1 MSEKYTFSRLMSEY
15 VIRIPIIQRDY
26 VQGRK
31 SEYGVRS
38 GFLAVIHQHL
48 VNDLPMS
55 LDFVYGKEIKAKDGG
70 RDVFVPL
77 DGQQRLTTLLLLSWY
92 FGLHPEK
99 TLENKEG
106 WVFQY
111 ASRRMA
117 MSFIQMLLSSHG
129 YDRKSKP
136 SDWVLQQGFVPA
148 WAKDPTVASMLRM
161 LDDIYEKFRVDMSV
175 SVDMDNI
182 GFYIHPCD
190 NISED
195 ETYLK
200 INARGEPLT
209 EWENIKS
216 ILDARAARLVK
227 SQNEDLGDSARK
239 WQEKING
246 DWIEWVES
254 LLRKDGGR
262 SVPDDS
268 LEYYIALSVSAV
280 SAAFRNV
287 IDAAGMLSVS
297 TAKLAAKYKALE
309 TTDAELG
316 EVMLGSRLGAK
327 SVRDVEELGKY
338 YVSAFMRHEA
348 TYEDYRDE
356 SVFTDEAFVR
366 TVRFLDALD
375 PKGSGL
381 VFSGWSWNRSKNGL
395 WRSLMGK
402 EMANDDHIGFLKE
415 FLFADVHLNVKSL
428 EQREQGDFEKWCKNQ
443 DDLVFSR
450 NAYTYHS
457 VLRFALLSEAGKSIF
472 ATTRALNIL
481 DFWKTDEVNAGTLL
495 SRYAILSRVRDDG
508 CMTQVLTDLKEC
520 GNFGKAWQN
529 FVENEKVKADHWE
542 RGKIDFLH
550 VETGLSSLAGLCSF
564 AYDPQSDSFNE
575 EVVELF
581 ARRFMRND
589 CPVDDPGF
597 CELIAYF
604 PDSPNQL
611 ILPDFA
617 EFGRSRYHAWKRFLL
632 QPEIERAIYCYLQDV
647 GRHVNIEIPPE
658 SWKANYKEFIFHL
671 HHPYA
676 MLSRWGC
683 GFDGGVY
690 VYNQRTRMT
699 NGCYQLS
706 YDSEQV
712 VKLLKMVSNGGNP
725 FRWHGQA
732 WLPLG
737 GAKRR
742 TEVSVGVLS
751 SLHEGT
757 VRFRV
762 FDDEGR
768 PLEYDY
774 KKDYKTFEEL
784 LDCVE
789 SLRNGEWR

>member
-48 VNDLPMS
+48 VKGLPMS
-55 LDFVYGKEIKAKDGG
+55 LDFVYGKKIEAKDGG

-92 FGLHPEK
+92 FGLHPKK
-99 TLENKEG
+99 TLEDKDG

-136 SDWVLQQGFVPA
+136 SDWVLKQGFVPA

-161 LDDIYEKFRVDMSV
+161 LDDIHEKFRVDMPV

-216 ILDARAARLVK
+216 ILDARAARLVE
-227 SQNEDLGDSARK
+227 SQDEALKAAARK
-239 WQEKING
+239 WQEKINV
-246 DWIEWVES
+246 DWIEWVEA
-254 LLRKDGGR
+254 LLLKDGGR
-262 SVPDDS
+262 AVSDDS
-268 LEYYIALSVSAV
+268 LEYFIALSVSVV

-297 TAKLAAKYKALE
+297 AVKLDAKYKVLE
-309 TTDAELG
+309 TTGSELG
-316 EVMLGSRLGAK
+316 EVMLGSRPGAK
-327 SVRDVEELGKY
+327 SVRDVEELVKY

-356 SVFTDEAFVR
+356 SVFTDEAFVGA
-366 TVRFLDALD
+366 VRFLDALD
-375 PKGSGL
+375 PKGNGL
-381 VFSGWSWNRSKNGL
+381 VFSGWSWDRSKNGM
-395 WRSLMGK
+395 WCSLLGK
-402 EMANDDHIGFLKE
+402 EKNNDERIGFLEE
-415 FLFADVHLNVKSL
+415 FLFTSVHPNAKSL
-428 EQREQGDFEKWCKNQ
+428 GREKQGGFKKWCDKQ
-443 DDLVFSR
+443 CFLARHSR
-450 NAYTYHS
+450 NSYTYHS
-457 VLRFALLSEAGKSIF
+457 VLRFALLAGAGKNIF

-481 DFWKTDEVNAGTLL
+481 DFWKTDEVNAETVLN
-495 SRYAILSRVRDDG
+495 RCAIISSVRDAG
-508 CMTQVLTDLKEC
+508 RITQVLTDLKAC
-520 GNFGKAWQN
+520 GNLTEAWQN
-529 FVENEKVKADHWE
+529 FIENEKVKADHWE
-542 RGKIDFLH
+542 RGEVDFLH
-550 VETGLSSLAGLCSF
+550 VENRLSSLAGLCSF
-564 AYDPQSDSFNE
+564 AYDPQTDRFNE
-575 EVVELF
+575 KVVEHF
-581 ARRFMRND
+581 VSRFMGNV

-617 EFGRSRYHAWKRFLL
+617 EPGRNRYHAWKRFLL
-632 QPEIERAIYCYLQDV
+632 QAEIGRAIYCYMQDV
-647 GRHVNIEIPPE
+647 GRHANKEIPRE
-658 SWKANYKEFIFHL
+658 SWKANYKEFVLRL

-676 MLSRWGC
+676 MLSMWGC

-690 VYNQRTRMT
+690 AYNQRTRMT

-712 VKLLKMVSNGGNP
+712 VKLLKTVSNGGNP

-751 SLHEGT
+751 SLQEGIIK
-757 VRFRV
+757 FRV

-789 SLRNGEWR
+789 SLRNGE